1 MSIKLEH
8 YEQFGKEVARYE
20 RANKFLN
27 RVETD
32 IHELKTCGENIEC
45 VICTKYLYNSTL
57 IPIITIDKEF
67 VISYLEKQLEKAR
80 EIEKDSK
87 EKIKQHQTILGIDY
101 FSTTKSKDK
110 LDWGD
115 E

>member
-27 RVETD
+27 RIEAE
-32 IHELKTCGENIEC
+32 IHYLKTSDENIEC

-57 IPIITIDKEF
+57 IPIEFIDKE
-67 VISYLEKQLEKAR
+67 VAISYLEKQLEKAR
-80 EIEKDSK
+80 KIEKDSK
-87 EKIKQHQTILGIDY
+87 EKIEQLQTILGIDY
-101 FSTTKSKDK
+101 FSTTKSKDT
-110 LDWGD
+110 LDWSD